1 MVVIIN
7 LRIVTIARL
16 LLLLIAIS
24 SNKFATISVAKN
36 TNPFGVI
43 TMMMMMT
50 NFRGR

>member
-7 LRIVTIARL
+7 LRIVTIAR

-43 TMMMMMT
+43 TMMMMT